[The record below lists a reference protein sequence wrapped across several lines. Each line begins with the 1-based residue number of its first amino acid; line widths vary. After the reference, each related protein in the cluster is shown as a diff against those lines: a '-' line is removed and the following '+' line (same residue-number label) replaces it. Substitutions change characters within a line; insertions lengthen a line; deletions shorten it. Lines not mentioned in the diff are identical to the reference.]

1 MKSRIG
7 VNTAKC
13 FFQIDQFQG
22 KPSPKN
28 ALAGASKKRRRLA
41 SRAIWPPNVLDSAR
55 LLSTVRT
62 RRLGRHAAGGGGGT
76 GGSSSASGA
85 PGFLGT
91 TAATDSASVSAILAT
106 CLGSQKLSGGSGCG
120 S

>member
-7 VNTAKC
+7 VNSAKC

-22 KPSPKN
+22 KPSPRK
-28 ALAGASKKRRRLA
+28 AWAWASKKRRRLA

-62 RRLGRHAAGGGGGT
+62 RRLGCHAAGDGGGT
-76 GGSSSASGA
+76 DGSSSASLA
-85 PGFLGT
+85 LGFLGT
-91 TAATDSASVSAILAT
+91 TAATDNASVSAILAT
-106 CLGSQKLSGGSGCG
+106 CWGSPKLSGG
-120 S
+120 

>member
-7 VNTAKC
+7 VNAAKW

-22 KPSPKN
+22 RPSPKK
-28 ALAGASKKRRRLA
+28 ARAGASTKRRRLA

-62 RRLGRHAAGGGGGT
+62 RRLGCHAAGDGGAT
-76 GGSSSASGA
+76 DGSSSASLGR
-85 PGFLGT
+85 GSLGT

-106 CLGSQKLSGGSGCG
+106 CLGSQKHS
-120 S
+120 